1 MTKAEAYL
9 DRLHHEYDVWQ
20 KKVEGLPAD
29 CDATTAVYLMYNRLA
44 QTASTRYYAAKYMME
59 LMKEDAMLEQVNKN
73 TTEQEKKYRYHVCQS
88 AEGCTTGTILL
99 TKAQAAAVE
108 FATDTNNWDNLDV
121 ESYSGG
127 FSIYIDKSY
136 GSGNI

>member
-59 LMKEDAMLEQVNKN
+59 LMQEDAMLEQDNKN
-73 TTEQEKKYRYHVCQS
+73 TTKQEKKYRYHVCQS

-127 FSIYIDKSY
+127 FSIYIDNSEEV
-136 GSGNI
+136 

>member
-9 DRLHHEYDVWQ
+9 DSLHHEYEVWQ

-29 CDATTAVYLMYNRLA
+29 CDATTAVYLLYSRLA

-59 LMKEDAMLEQVNKN
+59 LMTDATLEQHNKGRN
-73 TTEQEKKYRYHVCQS
+73 KEEKKYRYHVCQS
-88 AEGCTTGTILL
+88 AEGFTTGTILL
-99 TKAQAAAVE
+99 TKAQAAALE
-108 FATDTNNWDNLDV
+108 FATNTNNWDNLYE

-127 FSIYIDKSY
+127 FGIDID
-136 GSGNI
+136 NPEEV

>member
-59 LMKEDAMLEQVNKN
+59 LMKEDAMLEQYNKN
-73 TTEQEKKYRYHVCQS
+73 TTKQEKKYRYRVCQS
-88 AEGCTTGTILL
+88 AEGYTTGTILL
-99 TKAQAAAVE
+99 TKAQADTVE
-108 FATDTNNWDNLDV
+108 FATNTDNWDNLYE
-121 ESYSGG
+121 ESYSGN
-127 FSIYIDKSY
+127 FSISLDGSY
-136 GSGNI
+136 GPGNI

>member
-59 LMKEDAMLEQVNKN
+59 LMKEDAMLEQDNKN
-73 TTEQEKKYRYHVCQS
+73 TNKQEK
-88 AEGCTTGTILL
+88 
-99 TKAQAAAVE
+99 E
-108 FATDTNNWDNLDV
+108 F
-121 ESYSGG
+121 E
-127 FSIYIDKSY
+127 
-136 GSGNI
+136 

>member
-9 DRLHHEYDVWQ
+9 DRLHHEYEVWQ

-59 LMKEDAMLEQVNKN
+59 LMTDAMAEQHNEDRNK
-73 TTEQEKKYRYHVCQS
+73 EEKKYRYHVCQS
-88 AEGCTTGTILL
+88 ADGYTTGTILL
-99 TKAQAAAVE
+99 TKAQAEAVE
-108 FATDTNNWDNLDV
+108 FATNTNNWDNLKV
-121 ESYSGG
+121 ESFSGD
-127 FSIYIDKSY
+127 FSICIDESY

>member
-59 LMKEDAMLEQVNKN
+59 LMKEDAMVEQHNQDINK
-73 TTEQEKKYRYHVCQS
+73 EEKKYRYNVCQS

-99 TKAQAAAVE
+99 TKTQAAAVE
-108 FATDTNNWDNLDV
+108 FATDTDNWDNLYE
-121 ESYSGG
+121 ESYSGN
-127 FSIYIDKSY
+127 FSISLE
-136 GSGNI
+136 